1 MTKVKKIAEQSGSR
15 DGIDIIANAQS
26 QSIFIAKWTVSN
38 WIILQK
44 TKRLDKTYDIRIV
57 TMAPAFA
64 LFACIN
70 EH

>member
-1 MTKVKKIAEQSGSR
+1 
-15 DGIDIIANAQS
+15 
-26 QSIFIAKWTVSN
+26 
-38 WIILQK
+38 LQK